1 MKNTSQGGL
10 GGVAMNTPLY
20 IPGWWVGEWCG
31 APRRELLTVSVRQFE
46 IEVKIVHRA
55 IEDST
60 IDFECRF

>member
-10 GGVAMNTPLY
+10 GGVAMNTPLSFL
-20 IPGWWVGEWCG
+20 GWWVGEWCG
-31 APRRELLTVSVRQFE
+31 APRSELVVASVRQFE